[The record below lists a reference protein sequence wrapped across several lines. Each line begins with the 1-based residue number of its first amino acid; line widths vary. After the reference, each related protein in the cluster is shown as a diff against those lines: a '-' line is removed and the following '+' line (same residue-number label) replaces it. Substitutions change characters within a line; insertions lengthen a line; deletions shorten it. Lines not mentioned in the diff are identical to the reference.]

1 MARRNYSV
9 VEVEALIP
17 SLEEIF
23 SRILQLRI
31 GLRALEKK
39 LERAGVSVDMD
50 SATHAATAAGDAAG
64 EEEPE
69 EELAS
74 AAEAADDASA
84 EGDSVEAE
92 SPEGESPRGEG
103 GAEISE
109 APGIRHAQAVFRGY
123 YEALS
128 DGLEEI
134 RSMGGDVKDLDL
146 GLVDFPGKRG
156 NDDILLCWRLGEKRI
171 EYWHTVEGG
180 FANRRRLDERL
191 PRTPS
196 RAE

>member
-9 VEVEALIP
+9 VEVETLIP

-50 SATHAATAAGDAAG
+50 SAPQGEMDATDS
-64 EEEPE
+64 P
-69 EELAS
+69 
-74 AAEAADDASA
+74 DD
-84 EGDSVEAE
+84 EEAE
-92 SPEGESPRGEG
+92 QATSTATPAHKQNAGKQSEGEKNDDGASDEG
-103 GAEISE
+103 SSTEISE

-134 RSMGGDVKDLDL
+134 RRMGGDVKDLDL